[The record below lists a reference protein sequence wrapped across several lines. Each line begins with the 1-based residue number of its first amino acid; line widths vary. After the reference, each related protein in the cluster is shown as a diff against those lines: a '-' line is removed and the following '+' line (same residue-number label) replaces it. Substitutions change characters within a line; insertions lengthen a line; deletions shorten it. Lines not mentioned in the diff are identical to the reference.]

1 MFFTTLKGTV
11 KRTAV
16 TAFSN
21 IRSNG
26 LIAISLKEDDEL
38 VNVVTTNGNQK
49 MIIGTH
55 AGYSVTF
62 DENTVRDMGRTASGV
77 RESVSAKMIMWS
89 VQRFWMKTKKS

>member
-62 DENTVRDMGRTASGV
+62 DENTVRDMGLLNIQLKDVAVKGLRQQISL
-77 RESVSAKMIMWS
+77 RKM
-89 VQRFWMKTKKS
+89 VH